1 MGKKSKAKNG
11 TFAKIGSIIV
21 TVLFSILMLLSSVE
35 HFDSSYINILD
46 FLKGGSKGQN
56 SSDSLSGTISEIE
69 GSKLVKSESKSSAV
83 NNKDNITESNTMK
96 EEEESS
102 KPALDKET
110 KETEAESTK
119 STESDNNDLKE
130 TELTANIPGSVIAG
144 NSVTISGKL
153 FEKASNKPI
162 SAEDITIVLEN
173 IQKIETSLKVI
184 AKTNDKGNFSTEL
197 NPLIDKKKVSTISF
211 DILDKVTGNCAVS
224 YLGSELYMPSEKRSA
239 VNFLIIYWNR
249 VLFTLIVIIGILL
262 LIFLSFKTNIFN
274 QLHNIIIKFLKEIKL
289 KGLSLNTA
297 HEKSISGDSL
307 TKIIFPKIKSNFPD
321 VWGIN
326 EPLLIEVSSKSEH
339 PEIDLI
345 INNITKI
352 QGSYSNENLGFIYR
366 HVFNDKGIYEL
377 KAVWM
382 GTNDTVTKRNI
393 KIVEYREEII
403 SNTREL
409 FKVFYKTYNSLNDT
423 LTPREIYYRII
434 NNVNN
439 AQNTQNTQNNTAAK
453 ELTQKTIMP
462 PIPAATLVTSDQTA
476 ALLAISDQS
485 AATTSTS
492 AASVLSANEIESLY
506 EIVTIFEAC
515 TYGIAEIKRTDYE
528 KFYILYSKLTE
539 NRFFLK

>member
-307 TKIIFPKIKSNFPD
+307 TKIIFPEIKSNFPD

-439 AQNTQNTQNNTAAK
+439 AQNTQNKTAAK

-515 TYGIAEIKRTDYE
+515 TYGIAEIKLTDYE